1 MKTSVSLTPSTISD
15 CLEASDQCFA
25 SLFLPTLQCINS
37 QALRSGARNTKLTDV
52 VVSSKEIAMEGRYQ
66 DTHNTKEYALFD
78 KVGRMYTKY
87 RSSGVFQRLFERGV
101 CYKFMIETG
110 NINFSSYKTLYMYS
124 KKYYSP
130 ISCHRHGRNEIKQ
143 ERLVTWSQEA
153 PSPFWATES
162 IWQVYSTDKCWVYQR
177 AEPETQIQYF

>member
-1 MKTSVSLTPSTISD
+1 
-15 CLEASDQCFA
+15 
-25 SLFLPTLQCINS
+25 
-37 QALRSGARNTKLTDV
+37 
-52 VVSSKEIAMEGRYQ
+52 
-66 DTHNTKEYALFD
+66 
-78 KVGRMYTKY
+78 
-87 RSSGVFQRLFERGV
+87 
-101 CYKFMIETG
+101 MIETG
-110 NINFSSYKTLYMYS
+110 NINFSSYKTLCMYR

-177 AEPETQIQYF
+177 AEPETLIECGSELGHRSHLTWVFLVIRRKDRDFYEVVAIPLPPVSIQWPVCWFGLAFVHNQPIALYITTNIHCV